1 MTELL
6 KNSNSYLTFYVRLK
20 ADSVYRSSSRD
31 EFSEKLLEHGEP
43 VVFIQNY
50 PVVIDVNLCVGVE
63 SGHKLVY
70 FYPDIWVP
78 TLVQVEGVAGSA
90 LVDHLVDHVPVLHP
104 EGVEMVESV
113 LNMFV

>member
-1 MTELL
+1 M
-6 KNSNSYLTFYVRLK
+6 RLK
-20 ADSVYRSSSRD
+20 ADSVHRSSSRD
-31 EFSEKLLEHGEP
+31 EFSEKLLEQGEP

-50 PVVIDVNLCVGVE
+50 PVVINVNLCVGVE

-70 FYPDIWVP
+70 FYPDIWVL